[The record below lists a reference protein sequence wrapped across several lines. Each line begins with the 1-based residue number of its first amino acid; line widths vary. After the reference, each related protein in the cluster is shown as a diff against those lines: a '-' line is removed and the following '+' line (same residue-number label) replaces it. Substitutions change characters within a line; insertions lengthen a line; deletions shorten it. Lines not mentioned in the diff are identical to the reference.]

1 MLKNKIIKRTII
13 AIVIIAIALFFIK
26 KENMTLRQSLMKV
39 FYPVLMTFKSK
50 NTQKN
55 DKTMQPPVSF
65 YSLHAKDNKGNDVNF
80 EQFRGKKI
88 LIVNTASDCGFTPQY
103 ESLEELYKEYKGK
116 LLILAFPANDFGEQ
130 EKGSNE
136 EIASFCKI
144 NYGVTFP
151 LMQKGTVVKSSKQN
165 EVFKWLT
172 DKSKNGWNEQE
183 PTWNFCKYLIDENG
197 VLTNFYNSSVSPV
210 SEEVIDAVNK

>member
-1 MLKNKIIKRTII
+1 
-13 AIVIIAIALFFIK
+13 
-26 KENMTLRQSLMKV
+26 MTLRQSLMKV
-39 FYPVLMTFKSK
+39 FYPVLMAFGKSK
-50 NTQKN
+50 GIQKN
-55 DKTMQPPVSF
+55 IMNTKPPISF
-65 YSLHAKDNKGNDVNF
+65 YSLHTKDNKGNDVNF

-103 ESLEELYKEYKGK
+103 ENLEELYKEYKGK

-151 LMQKGTVVKSSKQN
+151 LMQKSTVVKSAKQN

-210 SEEVIDAVNK
+210 SEEVISAVNK